1 MKCKLVIFDLD
12 GTLMNTSPGIFASA
26 NKAMVQLGLKPE
38 SDVKQLSKFIGPP
51 IIQCFK
57 NTYDLGDEFIEQAVA
72 NYRVEYSLH
81 GQYNADAYPQIRET
95 LAQLK
100 ERGYLLAVGTLK
112 HEELATNMMRHFDL
126 APFFS
131 SIRGADM
138 ESKLTKADIVKNV
151 LADLQIDPSEAVLVG
166 DTLHDL
172 EGARGSGVKFIAVDY
187 GFGFPRGQQPIEG
200 MLQVI
205 TSPGELLTFLG

>member
-1 MKCKLVIFDLD
+1 MKFKLVIFDLD
-12 GTLMNTSPGIFASA
+12 GTLMNTSPGIFDSA
-26 NKAMVQLGLKPE
+26 NKAMVQLGRQPE

-57 NTYDLGDEFIEQAVA
+57 NTYNLEDEFIEQAVA

-81 GQYNADAYPQIRET
+81 GQYNAVAYPQIIET

-112 HEELATNMMRHFDL
+112 HEELATNMMQYFEL

-138 ESKLTKADIVKNV
+138 GSKLTKADIVKNV
-151 LADLQIDPSEAVLVG
+151 LSDLKIDPSDAVLIG
-166 DTLHDL
+166 DTTHDL
-172 EGARGSGVKFIAVDY
+172 IGAKDSGVKFVAVDY

-200 MLQVI
+200 MLKVI
-205 TSPGELLTFLG
+205 SSPGELLTFLG